1 MEVYIL
7 NSPLVG
13 PVKFALFDDKS
24 VVAANTSAHMQ
35 IALTSSIEVVCR
47 TARMMKALA
56 SKVAGAISDTFLFPV
71 NSAPPTQTF

>member
-35 IALTSSIEVVCR
+35 IANPDSLKVKQLNQKLTFNFI
-47 TARMMKALA
+47 
-56 SKVAGAISDTFLFPV
+56 
-71 NSAPPTQTF
+71 N